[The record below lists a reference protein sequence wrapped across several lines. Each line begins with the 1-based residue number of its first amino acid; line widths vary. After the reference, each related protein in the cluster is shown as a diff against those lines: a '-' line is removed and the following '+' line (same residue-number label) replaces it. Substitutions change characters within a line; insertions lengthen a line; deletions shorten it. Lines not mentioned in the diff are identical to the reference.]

1 MATTRQP
8 LKPITDPVSPVHRL
22 RLTVAKLRFPPLWHY
37 QLAEDGKPGE
47 IKPLAKKPI
56 AFLNESTAMEYA
68 TNDAIEE
75 VGIAANFC
83 DFTTDD
89 HSATATIEV
98 LAIEGVNILVENPDD
113 PGRFYH
119 ADADDL
125 PIAIAQEL
133 SATIR
138 AMGWEPCDR
147 YVAANGRGYRWGS
160 KPRPRP
166 PQPQT
171 QGQAMT
177 EQPTPPAP
185 TAAELEA
192 ARRIG
197 EALCLIP
204 PQSLAEEVGKL
215 IIAQKSLGDQ
225 FEKLKRDHMAT
236 LDTLGSHVRPMI
248 GDLAKRFA
256 DIDKTFFNHVRRMDD
271 LANRFADI
279 DGTLIALR
287 RDITFALDQ
296 LGFRAFV
303 EQPEATAPPPAPIP
317 DTPDGPPMT

>member
-1 MATTRQP
+1 M
-8 LKPITDPVSPVHRL
+8 
-22 RLTVAKLRFPPLWHY
+22 
-37 QLAEDGKPGE
+37 
-47 IKPLAKKPI
+47 
-56 AFLNESTAMEYA
+56 
-68 TNDAIEE
+68 
-75 VGIAANFC
+75 
-83 DFTTDD
+83 
-89 HSATATIEV
+89 
-98 LAIEGVNILVENPDD
+98 VEHPDD

-125 PIAIAQEL
+125 RIAIAQEL
-133 SATIR
+133 AATIR
-138 AMGWEPCDR
+138 GMNWEPCDR

-160 KPRPRP
+160 KPQTRP
-166 PQPQT
+166 PQPRP
-171 QGQAMT
+171 QGQTMT

-215 IIAQKSLGDQ
+215 IIAQKSLADE
-225 FEKLKRDHMAT
+225 FVKLKREHVDT

-248 GDLAKRFA
+248 VDVAK
-256 DIDKTFFNHVRRMDD
+256 
-271 LANRFADI
+271 RFADI
-279 DGTLIALR
+279 DGTLLELR
-287 RDITFALDQ
+287 RDINTAMDGLKPLPDIEARMKGLRQDCTFALDQ

-303 EQPEATAPPPAPIP
+303 EQPEATASPPAPIP